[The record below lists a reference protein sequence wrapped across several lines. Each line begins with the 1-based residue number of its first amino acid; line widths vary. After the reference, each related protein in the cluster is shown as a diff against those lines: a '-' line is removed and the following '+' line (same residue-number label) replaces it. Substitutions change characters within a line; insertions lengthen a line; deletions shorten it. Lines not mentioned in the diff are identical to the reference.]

1 MTGEVVAA
9 LLLLLARDTVI
20 ADPNRK
26 RPFPAEVPSSAPKEH
41 HMNDGGRNGRILTV
55 LEFLGALLPAAEI
68 DAVENLK
75 PYRATAEGC
84 GNILKN
90 AFADARVWFNHFIK
104 VHDFDVVNQQYL
116 WCLICR
122 GAALLCGNNHRG
134 IDIVIP
140 VIFDLQ
146 GHSVKLE
153 HVSAIL
159 IQVKNDRSFT
169 ANVRTSLFTGMD
181 PFKVGLFSK
190 EVKADLPIIRMVF
203 ALTSKDLIVK
213 VIQPSPASVQAATH
227 RVTRARSSPTMKSD
241 KFTTYDIWIAGA
253 TNKSFGVIKESEIG
267 TYTKLLE
274 RSCKNFNG
282 YDLIDKAAFP
292 SNMQIHE
299 RVIARRKMHPGAATK
314 HEHYENYVSSA
325 EQVYVDLGD
334 SEEDV

>member
-1 MTGEVVAA
+1 MTGEVIAA
-9 LLLLLARDTVI
+9 LLLLLAQDTVI

-26 RPFPAEVPSSAPKEH
+26 RPFPAEVPSSVPKGLTLKG
-41 HMNDGGRNGRILTV
+41 DGGCNGRILTV

-75 PYRATAEGC
+75 PFRATAEGC

-90 AFADARVWFNHFIK
+90 ALADARVWFNHFIK
-104 VHDFDVVNQQYL
+104 VHDFDMVNQQYL
-116 WCLICR
+116 WRLICR
-122 GAALLCGNNHRG
+122 EAALICVNNHRD

-140 VIFDLQ
+140 IIFDLQ
-146 GHSVKLE
+146 GHSVKPE

-169 ANVRTSLFTGMD
+169 ANIRTSLFTGMD

-190 EVKADLPIIRMVF
+190 GMKAGLPIIRMVF
-203 ALTSKDLIVK
+203 ALASKDPTVK
-213 VIQPSPASVQAATH
+213 VIQPSPASVQRT
-227 RVTRARSSPTMKSD
+227 TRARSSPMKSD

-253 TNKSFGVIKESEIG
+253 TNKSFGVIEESGIG

-282 YDLIDKAAFP
+282 YDLIDKAAIP
-292 SNMQIHE
+292 SEKQIQ
-299 RVIARRKMHPGAATK
+299 RRADARRRMHPGAATAR
-314 HEHYENYVSSA
+314 EHYQNYISSA
-325 EQVYVDLGD
+325 EEFFVELGD